1 MLSRRSPTSSSTGYE
16 TNSGPSSSSRTITVC
31 GAGYSSKYLRRKVV
45 HERTLP
51 RPATAAHSASSER
64 HLSHVGPGGKRNLPQ
79 SEHFWSRS
87 SFFCVYA
94 QNCSAYGSIE
104 RMGRGVAIALA
115 PFRINDALALACDVV
130 HVLPDFRA
138 FDLPRT

>member
-1 MLSRRSPTSSSTGYE
+1 MLSRRSPTSISTGYE
-16 TNSGPSSSSRTITVC
+16 VKSGPSSSSSTITVC

-45 HERTLP
+45 EDSTLP
-51 RPATAAHSASSER
+51 RPETAAHSVSSDR

-79 SEHFWSRS
+79 AEHFWSLS

-104 RMGRGVAIALA
+104 RIGRAVAIAQL
-115 PFRINDALALACDVV
+115 PFV
-130 HVLPDFRA
+130 
-138 FDLPRT
+138 